1 MHEGAENKGLW
12 KPQIITKHAQTI
24 DVGNRK
30 LKYVFIVYI
39 YIRIKVNLFTAV
51 LKNQEDAYCMETNSL
66 QDVSRT
72 SLYLHIMSIL
82 LNFEL

>member
-1 MHEGAENKGLW
+1 MEIRKLFTVCKYTERGEKLKGSMHEGAENKGLW

-39 YIRIKVNLFTAV
+39 YK
-51 LKNQEDAYCMETNSL
+51 D
-66 QDVSRT
+66 
-72 SLYLHIMSIL
+72 
-82 LNFEL
+82 